1 MIRVFLISILC
12 AIPAM
17 AEVYSVTHV
26 IRPGQVI
33 AADDLTVLAGQA
45 GPDLQPTDIIGR
57 EAGIVLYPGRAI
69 SADALR
75 APAMVDRNALVDLI
89 FYQGTL
95 KISVAGRSLGRAA
108 QGELVQVMNL
118 ASRKI
123 VVGVAHNHSQVVV
136 SR

>member
-1 MIRVFLISILC
+1 
-12 AIPAM
+12 M
-17 AEVYSVTHV
+17 ADVYSVTHV

-33 AADDLTVLAGQA
+33 MADDLTVLAEQA
-45 GPDLQPTDIIGR
+45 GPDLQPADIIGR
-57 EAGIVLYPGRAI
+57 EAGMVLYPGRPI
-69 SADALR
+69 SPDALR

-89 FYQGTL
+89 FHQGAL

-123 VVGVAHNHSQVVV
+123 VVGVALGRSQVVV